1 MEPVSPPERRVT
13 TPSPI
18 STDQWRQLE
27 SLVDTLLDTPPERR
41 AALFAEMSGG
51 DPDRRAELERLVAEC
66 ERAHPLFDQS
76 AAERF
81 AGLVDDHAVRASE
94 LLADRYRI
102 TRELGRGGMATVY
115 LARDLRHSRDV
126 AVKVVRAELSAALG
140 GGRFL
145 REIEI
150 VAALRHPHIVPLY
163 DSGDADGVLY
173 YVMPYEA
180 GHSLRERLARE
191 GPLPINDAL
200 VILRDVCDALAHA
213 HRHGIVHRDVKPDNV
228 LLAGR
233 HAMVTDFGVAKA
245 ISAAGSADRR
255 EADGRPKNVLLTT
268 AGVSLG
274 TPAYMAPEQVAADPR
289 IDHRA
294 DIYAFGALAYELLAG
309 NPPFQGEEPQLVLA
323 AHLTEQPAD
332 VATHRPDVPA
342 ALARVVMRCLEK
354 RPADRWQTTDEL
366 LSRLERVLAANAD
379 AEPFVP
385 THRESA
391 PSAERR
397 AISRVPWRRVGV
409 VAAGITVVGTGIA
422 FAVDRMRRSV
432 DDAPPLDPSRIV
444 VVPFRLSGMDSSQRN
459 LGESVADLLSARLNG
474 EGVPSAVDS
483 RTVIGAWNRV
493 RADQAGTSDDA
504 RRVARMLGAGEML
517 SGTIVGIP
525 GNRVTI
531 TANAVATATGT
542 AAYPAAIVTGHVDSL
557 AAVLDDIVTRLAART
572 ARVSEETLAS
582 LTNSPLALRA
592 YLRGR
597 VEYRRGREDE
607 AIRQFARAV
616 ELDSTFAQAAL
627 DLAIA
632 AGQPVA
638 MRTRFGATEN
648 LTTYFALGHRN
659 PGTQS
664 EHQRI
669 ADAIESAW
677 TYRDKLGPRDRPLA
691 EALRGGGN
699 PEQNTARVMID
710 ALQQAVA
717 TGSDRAETQYL
728 LGALLLWQGRAV
740 EIVDSR
746 SRAAAAFN
754 SALALDPGYVAPL
767 AGLVDLAA
775 FDRDTAALREAARRY
790 LASDSTGP
798 SAEYVRWRVAAERGD
813 SAQLAAIR
821 SRFDSLSS
829 STLQR
834 IAHASMS
841 TGLDLADA
849 ERAISIVVGR
859 ASDRVERRIVLAAA
873 YMLALN
879 RGRPRAAAE
888 LLRRRTLEQD
898 DLLSTWTWATM
909 AALFWEGDSSLATS
923 VVQTRSAMIARDTMP
938 DRLGKAAPELQLS
951 RNVSQQAL
959 WDFMHGDTAR
969 AATAVRWLRKHGHP
983 LGAQFVEMLLAA
995 QARSPN
1001 ANQLLARIDSVTRE
1015 GCCTVNIVNWANLV
1029 LARAYE
1035 MAGRDRD
1042 ALRAVRRGIWRFP
1055 PQLLSTFLREEGR
1068 LAAKVGERDEAIRAY
1083 RHYLVLRS
1091 DPEPALRPAVDSV
1104 RAELARLEAG
1114 AKD

>member
-1 MEPVSPPERRVT
+1 MEPVTPPERRVS

-41 AALFAEMSGG
+41 ATLFAEMSGG
-51 DPDRRAELERLVAEC
+51 NPERRLELERLVAEC

-81 AGLVDDHAVRASE
+81 SGLVDDHAVRASE
-94 LLADRYRI
+94 VLADRYRI

-115 LARDLRHSRDV
+115 LARDIRHSRDV

-163 DSGDADGVLY
+163 DSGDADGILY

-191 GPLPINDAL
+191 GRLPINDAI

-213 HRHGIVHRDVKPDNV
+213 HRHGIVHRDIKPDNV

-245 ISAAGSADRR
+245 ISAAGSSDRR
-255 EADGRPKNVLLTT
+255 ESDGRPRDVLLTT

-309 NPPFQGEEPQLVLA
+309 HPPFHSEEPQLVLA
-323 AHLTEQPAD
+323 AHLTEQPANI
-332 VATHRPDVPA
+332 ATHRPEVPA

-366 LSRLERVLAANAD
+366 LSRIERVLAANAD
-379 AEPFVP
+379 AEPLVP
-385 THRESA
+385 TQREHA
-391 PSAERR
+391 ASAERR
-397 AISRVPWRRVGV
+397 AVAAVPWRRVGV
-409 VAAGITVVGTGIA
+409 IAAGIAVVAAGVA
-422 FAVDRMRRSV
+422 FTVDRIRRPAA
-432 DDAPPLDPSRIV
+432 DGPALDPSRIV
-444 VVPFRLSGMDSSQRN
+444 VVPFRLSGVDSAQRN
-459 LGESVADLLSARLNG
+459 LAETVADLLSARLNG
-474 EGVPSAVDS
+474 EGVPTAVDS
-483 RTVIGAWNRV
+483 RTVISAWNRV
-493 RADQAGTSDDA
+493 KAGQDATSDDA
-504 RRVARMLGAGEML
+504 RQVARMLGAGEAL

-525 GNRVTI
+525 GNRITI
-531 TANAVATATGT
+531 TANVFATATGM
-542 AAYPAAIVTGHVDSL
+542 AYPVTGSGHVDSL
-557 AAVLDDIVTRLAART
+557 ASLLDVMVTRLAARR
-572 ARVSEETLAS
+572 AGVSEATLTS
-582 LTNSPLALRA
+582 LTSSNAALRA
-592 YLRGR
+592 YLWGR
-597 VEYRRGREDE
+597 VDYRRGREDD

-616 ELDSTFAQAAL
+616 ELDSTFALAAL

-632 AGQPVA
+632 AGQPIA
-638 MRTRFGATEN
+638 MRTRWGTTEKV
-648 LTTYFALGHRN
+648 TTYFALGHGS

-664 EHQRI
+664 EHERI
-669 ADAIESAW
+669 AKSIEAAW
-677 TYRDKLGPRDRPLA
+677 TYRDKLSSRDRPLA
-691 EALRGGGN
+691 EALRGDGN
-699 PEQNTARVMID
+699 PEHNTARVMID
-710 ALQQAVA
+710 ALQRAIA
-717 TGSDRAETQYL
+717 GGAIRAETQYL

-740 EIVDSR
+740 QVVDSR

-754 SALALDPGYVAPL
+754 NAVELDPGYVAPL
-767 AGLVDLAA
+767 SGLVDIAA
-775 FDRDTAALREAARRY
+775 FDRDTAALRKAGELY
-790 LASDSTGP
+790 LARDSTGP
-798 SAEYVRWRVAAERGD
+798 SAEYVRWRVAAGLGD
-813 SAQLAAIR
+813 SAQLATMRA
-821 SRFDSLSS
+821 RFGSLSS

-834 IAHASMS
+834 IVHASML

-849 ERAISIVVGR
+849 ERAISIVVDR
-859 ASDRVERRIVLAAA
+859 ASDRVDRRIALGMA

-888 LLRRRTLEQD
+888 LLRRRTIEQD

-909 AALFWEGDSSLATS
+909 ANLLWEGDSAIAI
-923 VVQTRSAMIARDTMP
+923 SAMKDRVAIIMRDTMP
-938 DRLGKAAPELQLS
+938 GRAGQVPAELQLS
-951 RNVSQQAL
+951 RNISQQGL
-959 WDFMHGDTAR
+959 WDFMHGDTSR
-969 AATAVRWLRKHGHP
+969 AAAAVRWLRKSDHP
-983 LGAQFVEMLLAA
+983 LGAEFVEVLLAA
-995 QARSPN
+995 QTRSPN
-1001 ANQLLARIDSVTRE
+1001 VNQLLARIDSVTRE

-1042 ALRAVRRGIWRFP
+1042 ALDAVRRGIWRFP

-1068 LAAKVGERDEAIRAY
+1068 LAAKVGEREDAIRAY
-1083 RHYLVLRS
+1083 RHYLALRS
-1091 DPEPALRPAVDSV
+1091 DPEPELEPAVDSV

-1114 AKD
+1114 TRD